1 MDCSDSISQFRIL
14 TSRVMKKELDK
25 ILVKLREANTNK
37 DTLLIEKHVNELN
50 KLWEEN
56 EIEIIKNGGKD
67 GFNLPKKTNNEN

>member
-1 MDCSDSISQFRIL
+1 
-14 TSRVMKKELDK
+14 MKKELDK

>member
-1 MDCSDSISQFRIL
+1 
-14 TSRVMKKELDK
+14 MKKELDK

-56 EIEIIKNGGKD
+56 EVEIIKNGGKD
-67 GFNLPKKTNNEN
+67 GFRLPKKTNNEN

>member
-1 MDCSDSISQFRIL
+1 
-14 TSRVMKKELDK
+14 MKKELDK

-67 GFNLPKKTNNEN
+67 GFHLPKNTNNEN